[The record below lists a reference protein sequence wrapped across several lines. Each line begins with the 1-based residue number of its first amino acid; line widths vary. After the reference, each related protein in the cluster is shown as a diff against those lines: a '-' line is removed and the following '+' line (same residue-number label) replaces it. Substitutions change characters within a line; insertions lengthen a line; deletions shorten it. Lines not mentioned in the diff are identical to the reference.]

1 LVSEILECTDFE
13 FPALD
18 SKWQPFGCEPN
29 ALAKQQVI
37 EDKTV
42 DNGTTPNCSFPMKN
56 GAKRG

>member
-18 SKWQPFGCEPN
+18 SKWQPFGGEPN
-29 ALAKQQVI
+29 ALARQQVI

-42 DNGTTPNCSFPMKN
+42 DNTQKLDLQTFDQ
-56 GAKRG
+56 